1 MSARKAAARA
11 EANAFIGFAQRSGEE
26 MRNGA
31 TERNR
36 RFAPGAWDSRR
47 RSRADGFR
55 RGDEACS
62 HRERCPDGDSD
73 CASRFCLDP
82 THSLLLGVRLGR
94 NLITLFSTVNTLR
107 EKKSAAMHAAGE
119 RDRIGAHREDA
130 TRARRIRAKK
140 PRRKKKI
147 AFFKT
152 FRSREKRNGAARGD
166 EGDVRE
172 RRARRRDR
180 RVNRSDTKTLR
191 AVRIR
196 RRACPIARI
205 CANFQ
210 SRFGARRR
218 VAKRTRCMRRRH
230 RRRHRCARCACRE
243 SAVRAMEVRL
253 SSRLRA
259 RVDRRSRSCG
269 GDAAVA
275 AAPSAERHSL
285 DLEAS
290 RALLAACVRR
300 KKTAPVARRGVRSL
314 GARRARIGRPRCA
327 HTAQCS
333 SSSSNSA

>member
-1 MSARKAAARA
+1 MSARRAATRA
-11 EANAFIGFAQRSGEE
+11 EANAFIGVAQSSGED
-26 MRNGA
+26 MRSDA

-36 RFAPGAWDSRR
+36 GSAPGARDSRR
-47 RSRADGFR
+47 RSREDGFR

-73 CASRFCLDP
+73 CASRFRLDP

-94 NLITLFSTVNTLR
+94 NLITLFSTVNTPR
-107 EKKSAAMHAAGE
+107 EKKSAAMRAAGE
-119 RDRIGAHREDA
+119 RDRIEARREDA
-130 TRARRIRAKK
+130 TRARRIRASK

-180 RVNRSDTKTLR
+180 RVNRSDTKTPR

-196 RRACPIARI
+196 RRRCPIARI

-210 SRFGARRR
+210 RRFGARRR
-218 VAKRTRCMRRRH
+218 VVDASRTARDACEGGIDDGTDAHDARVARARRERWTFDFRSAFERASIDDRGAAAQTQRSRRHHRRSVIRSIAKRPALCSPLV
-230 RRRHRCARCACRE
+230 CGAKKP
-243 SAVRAMEVRL
+243 RL
-253 SSRLRA
+253 SPGA
-259 RVDRRSRSCG
+259 VCDRG
-269 GDAAVA
+269 GA
-275 AAPSAERHSL
+275 
-285 DLEAS
+285 
-290 RALLAACVRR
+290 
-300 KKTAPVARRGVRSL
+300 T
-314 GARRARIGRPRCA
+314 GAQE
-327 HTAQCS
+327 AQCS